1 MENNK
6 QYLQFLYN
14 EDLFVIKGDDA
25 IIAES
30 KSYVDTSENKETK
43 VEEPATQNTAPMSGD
58 QEEVRKQPETPQ
70 LAISGDAESAVCII
84 NFDSQNEFIAP
95 EQKTFLEN
103 ILKAVQLDI
112 NKVALI
118 NKAKTDHG
126 LLEITHKIDAKTFLI
141 FADTDAMNKYVISE
155 EGGKQLLA
163 ADSLNSISN
172 DKEKKKAL
180 WTNLQQL
187 FLK

>member
-6 QYLQFLYN
+6 QYLKFLFN
-14 EDLFVIKGDDA
+14 EDIFVIKSDKK
-25 IIAES
+25 IAEDS
-30 KSYVDTSENKETK
+30 KKYTEPPHTQEDQ
-43 VEEPATQNTAPMSGD
+43 VEEPAPSNTD
-58 QEEVRKQPETPQ
+58 QITDQPESQHHQEPQ
-70 LAISGDAESAVCII
+70 LAVSGDAESAVCII
-84 NFDSQNEFIAP
+84 NFDSQHEFIAP

-155 EGGKQLLA
+155 EGGKQLLV
-163 ADSLNSISN
+163 ADSLDSISN